1 MNSLQAIKFRINSL
15 WTPSHNLLNFR
26 CYATKK
32 RFYRKTGILYSGGK
46 YEVTL
51 DQRKLKTPS
60 GKPFQLES
68 EPLALAV
75 ATEWDAQKDKI
86 QQSTMHLTALCSTAL
101 DNPNKLNKLDM
112 VQYMVDYLDTD
123 TVLFQSTEND
133 DLYKFQVQEW
143 DPIISWFS
151 KRFQADLQKVRGF
164 ETNTITTETKAVI
177 HRHLMS
183 YNFETI
189 HGYIFG
195 VDTIKSVILMLACV
209 ERIITPEKAVLLS
222 RLEEEFQ
229 LSYWGRVEWAHEL
242 NQQDL
247 QARLSAAVLF
257 IHLNSSSTLTKKKS
271 INS

>member
-1 MNSLQAIKFRINSL
+1 MVV
-15 WTPSHNLLNFR
+15 T
-26 CYATKK
+26 ATKK

-123 TVLFQSTEND
+123 TVLFQSTVSSSLPDELHRNIHQD
-133 DLYKFQVQEW
+133 YCRRTMTCINFKCKNGIQLFLGFPKG
-143 DPIISWFS
+143 S
-151 KRFQADLQKVRGF
+151 KRICKKF
-164 ETNTITTETKAVI
+164 
-177 HRHLMS
+177 
-183 YNFETI
+183 
-189 HGYIFG
+189 
-195 VDTIKSVILMLACV
+195 
-209 ERIITPEKAVLLS
+209 AVLK
-222 RLEEEFQ
+222 Q
-229 LSYWGRVEWAHEL
+229 T
-242 NQQDL
+242 Q
-247 QARLSAAVLF
+247 
-257 IHLNSSSTLTKKKS
+257 
-271 INS
+271 